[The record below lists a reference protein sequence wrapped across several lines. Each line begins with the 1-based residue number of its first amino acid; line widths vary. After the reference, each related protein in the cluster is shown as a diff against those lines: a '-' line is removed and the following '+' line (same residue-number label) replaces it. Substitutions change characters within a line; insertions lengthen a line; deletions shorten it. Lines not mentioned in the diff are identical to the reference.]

1 MKRLSLLGIALLAT
15 LAAGCAA
22 TTSPVNL
29 ATVGTVAPPLPGGIV
44 TGKAALPAAASQDNC
59 GDATPSLRPPAVMP
73 PPGQMPTG
81 STMAAIQK
89 GGYLIAGVDQN
100 TFLFGYRDPKL
111 NQLVGFDIDM
121 VRDVAQAIFG
131 DSNSNRIVYKAI
143 TSAQRPTALK
153 GGTGS
158 DQVDMVARTYTITC
172 ARLAQVAFSTVY
184 YQASRK
190 VLVPSSSKVTDINQ
204 LGGKKICAT
213 TGSDSLGTN
222 QGQPDAPIPV
232 AVNDWSD
239 CLVMLQQGEVD
250 AVSTDDTIL
259 AGMVAQDTNTKI
271 VGRSIAPEPYGLAFP
286 KANTD
291 FVGFVNG
298 VLEHIRA
305 DGSWA
310 NSYATWLKGH
320 LSADVPAPPSPEYR
334 NN

>member
-15 LAAGCAA
+15 LATGCAA

-29 ATVGTVAPPLPGGIV
+29 ANVGTVAPPLPGGIV
-44 TGKAALPAAASQDNC
+44 TGKAALPPATSQANC
-59 GDATPSLRPPAVMP
+59 GDPTPSLRPPAVMP
-73 PPGQMPTG
+73 APGQMPAN
-81 STMAAIQK
+81 STMAAIQQR
-89 GGYLIAGVDQN
+89 GYLIAGVDQN

-131 DSNSNRIVYKAI
+131 DSSPNRILYKAI
-143 TSAQRPTALK
+143 TSAQRPTALQ

-172 ARLAQVAFSTVY
+172 ARLSQVAFSTVY

-190 VLVPSSSKVTDINQ
+190 LLVPNSSKVTDINQ

-222 QGQPDAPIPV
+222 QGQADAPIPV

-239 CLVMLQQGEVD
+239 CLVMLQQGQVD

-259 AGMVAQDTNTKI
+259 AGMVAQDSNTKI
-271 VGRSIAPEPYGLAFP
+271 VGPAIAPEPYGLAFP
-286 KANTD
+286 KDHTD
-291 FVGFVNG
+291 FVSFVNG
-298 VLEHIRA
+298 VLENIRT

-310 NSYATWLKGH
+310 SSYATWLKGH

-334 NN
+334 N

>member
-29 ATVGTVAPPLPGGIV
+29 ATVGTPVPAQPGGVVI
-44 TGKAALPAAASQDNC
+44 GNAALPKPVPPVNC
-59 GDATPSLRPPAVMP
+59 GDPTASLRPPAVLP
-73 PPGQMPTG
+73 PPGQMPAG
-81 STMAAIQK
+81 STMAAIQAR
-89 GGYLIAGVDQN
+89 GHLIVGVDQN

-111 NQLVGFDIDM
+111 NSLVGFDIDM
-121 VRDVAQAIFG
+121 VRDVSQAIFG
-131 DSNSNRIVYKAI
+131 SPDKVVYKAI
-143 TSAQRPTALK
+143 TSAQRTTVLQQ
-153 GGTGS
+153 G
-158 DQVDMVARTYTITC
+158 QVDMVARTFTITC
-172 ARLAQVAFSTVY
+172 ARLQQVAFSTVY

-259 AGMVAQDTNTKI
+259 AGMVAQDGNTKI
-271 VGRSIAPEPYGLAFP
+271 VGLSIAPEPYGLAFP

-298 VLEHIRA
+298 VLENIRA
-305 DGSWA
+305 NGSWA

-320 LSADVPAPPSPEYR
+320 LSVDVPAPPSPEYR